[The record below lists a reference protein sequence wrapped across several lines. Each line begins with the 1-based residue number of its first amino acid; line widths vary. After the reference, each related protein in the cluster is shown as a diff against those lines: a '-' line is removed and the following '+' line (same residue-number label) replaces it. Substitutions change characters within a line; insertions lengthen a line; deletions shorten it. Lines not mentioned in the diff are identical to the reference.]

1 MSFNSVCNHYS
12 ALSHYFFFITR
23 NNYRPN
29 WTLLSLIST
38 INYHFGLLLL
48 LLLLLLFLLVIVILL
63 VIVSISASVFVIVIV
78 IAKQSV
84 AFLDFRVKGFI
95 GSLWYRF
102 GGQAPFWSQVN
113 KSNVKKKKKER
124 KRS

>member
-1 MSFNSVCNHYS
+1 M
-12 ALSHYFFFITR
+12 
-23 NNYRPN
+23 
-29 WTLLSLIST
+29 
-38 INYHFGLLLL
+38 

-63 VIVSISASVFVIVIV
+63 VIVSISISASVFVIVI
-78 IAKQSV
+78 AKQTV

-113 KSNVKKKKKER
+113 KSNVKKKKKR
-124 KRS
+124 KKAVLRNRASST